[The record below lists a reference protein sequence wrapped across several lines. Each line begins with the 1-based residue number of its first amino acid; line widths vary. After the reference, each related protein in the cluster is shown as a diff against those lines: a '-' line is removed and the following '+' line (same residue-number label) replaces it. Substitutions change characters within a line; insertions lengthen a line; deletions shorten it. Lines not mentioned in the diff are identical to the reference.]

1 MRDRSTEVGSSD
13 LAMSD
18 TTQQE
23 LEAGERETT
32 TRPATFW
39 QNLSGALTGHG
50 ERRLFGRRGT
60 NTEQVKAGRVFR
72 HADGKGRL
80 ETATVLGLCDI
91 LGLAHVRYDLR
102 IDHPGRSPFEDGPR
116 VLSLDRQST
125 R

>member
-1 MRDRSTEVGSSD
+1 
-13 LAMSD
+13 MSD

-39 QNLSGALTGHG
+39 QNLSGALTGHA

-72 HADGKGRL
+72 HADGQGRL
-80 ETATVLGLCDI
+80 ELAPVLGLCDI
-91 LGLAHVRYDLR
+91 ICMAQLR
-102 IDHPGRSPFEDGPR
+102 HDPRTTPTGRPPLRAITPATCSKPIHAPL
-116 VLSLDRQST
+116 VAQPV
-125 R
+125 